1 MLTNVDGKVISKQG
15 NILIATENLQGQR
28 GEIVADDELELHGQ
42 EVDLTEANTQAK
54 HIQLTANN
62 LNHQQATMTQLGEQ
76 KGSIIVSQHL
86 NNEAGDISG
95 NGSWLINANTLENQ
109 QGKIFSAKM
118 GELDLQIQR
127 ALNNAGG
134 TLTGRQGVFIKTQS
148 LINRAGKV
156 IASLGNVTL
165 NSQSLEG
172 DDGEI
177 LAANTLNIQGGSL
190 SLNQATTQA
199 DQILMTAN
207 TLDHQGGKLLQTGD
221 KGRNHASR
229 EAE

>member
-1 MLTNVDGKVISKQG
+1 
-15 NILIATENLQGQR
+15 
-28 GEIVADDELELHGQ
+28 
-42 EVDLTEANTQAK
+42 
-54 HIQLTANN
+54 
-62 LNHQQATMTQLGEQ
+62 
-76 KGSIIVSQHL
+76 
-86 NNEAGDISG
+86 
-95 NGSWLINANTLENQ
+95 
-109 QGKIFSAKM
+109 M

-221 KGRNHASR
+221 KAGEITLQGKLNNQAGEIGSNGSFSLKANSLDNRDGQVITAKMVILR
-229 EAE
+229 LI